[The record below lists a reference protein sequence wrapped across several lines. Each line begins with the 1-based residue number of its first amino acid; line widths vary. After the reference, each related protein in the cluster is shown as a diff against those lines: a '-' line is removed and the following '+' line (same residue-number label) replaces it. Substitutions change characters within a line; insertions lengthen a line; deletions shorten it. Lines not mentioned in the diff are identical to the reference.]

1 MQVWN
6 YLCNND
12 PRKGMMSMK
21 QISTGI
27 EDFKTVIDNDY
38 YYVDKTQLIADV
50 FSNAVMLYTRPRR
63 FGKTLNM
70 SMLYY
75 FFSNKEKDNA
85 YLFEGL
91 KITENKEMMK
101 HQNQYPVIYITLK
114 DMKAANIEQQVDKF
128 RILIQD
134 VVNRYYVLMKSSY
147 LNEIEKKE
155 LMKLLEKASSLGE
168 LEEALKKVSQ
178 CLMKHYGKKAI
189 ILIDEYDVPLQSA
202 FIHNYYDEMTMFLG
216 NIFSSALK
224 TNTSL
229 ERGVLTGCLQIAK
242 ESIFTGLNNFTVRSI
257 TSQYGGEYFGFT
269 QNEINE
275 TLNYYNLNDKKEEMK
290 EWYDGYLFGEKEIYN
305 PWSSMNYILELLGNI
320 EYPAISFWANT
331 SGNDIVRQYIE
342 NSTQT
347 MKKEFEL
354 LINGKSIIKKISPEL
369 TYREMRFETKEDMND
384 DIYSFLLYTGY
395 LKIQDKVYDE
405 SGKQTADTY
414 KLVIPNKEVK
424 TIYDNIFMKWF
435 DEYQRVKRNTFINEL
450 INGNVINAI
459 DYLSDVLE
467 NSISYYDNYESF
479 YHGFMIGFLKA
490 DGYEVKSNRESGK
503 GRFDIAL
510 IPARKTKTCIVIE
523 CKHSFHEDD
532 LIEDSQKAAKQI
544 ERNDYLKSFESKG
557 YRQVLG
563 YGISFYKKQ
572 CYITKV

>member
-1 MQVWN
+1 
-6 YLCNND
+6 
-12 PRKGMMSMK
+12 MK

-75 FFSNKEKDNA
+75 FFSNKEKDND
-85 YLFEGL
+85 YLFESL

-114 DMKAANIEQQVDKF
+114 DLSRETMSLQIDKF
-128 RILIQD
+128 AAIISVIVENYRELFD
-134 VVNRYYVLMKSSY
+134 SSQLSDAQKNLLLQY
-147 LNEIEKKE
+147 REKKSNE
-155 LMKLLEKASSLGE
+155 SDLRDSLYNISMY
-168 LEEALKKVSQ
+168 LSLHYRKKVI
-178 CLMKHYGKKAI
+178 L
-189 ILIDEYDVPLQSA
+189 LIDEYDVPLQSA
-202 FIHNYYDEMTMFLG
+202 FIHDYYDEMIMFMK

-224 TNTSL
+224 TNNAL

-290 EWYDGYLFGEKEIYN
+290 EWYDGYLFGEIEIYN

-354 LINGKSIIKKISPEL
+354 LINGKSIIKKIVPEL

-405 SGKQTADTY
+405 NEKQITDTY

-510 IPARKTKTCIVIE
+510 IPDKLTGAVIILE
-523 CKHSFHEDD
+523 CKHSQSIQQLVRDSNMAANQ
-532 LIEDSQKAAKQI
+532 IEDKKYIRDFEECGYQKI
-544 ERNDYLKSFESKG
+544 
-557 YRQVLG
+557 LG
-563 YGISFYKKQ
+563 YGISFFKKQ

>member
-1 MQVWN
+1 
-6 YLCNND
+6 
-12 PRKGMMSMK
+12 MMSMK

-202 FIHNYYDEMTMFLG
+202 FIHDYYDEMTMFLG

-224 TNTSL
+224 TNNAL

-435 DEYQRVKRNTFINEL
+435 DEYQRVKRNTFIGKLLDEKEKEAQKLMN
-450 INGNVINAI
+450 
-459 DYLSDVLE
+459 DVLK

-490 DGYEVKSNRESGK
+490 DGYEVKSNRESGE
-503 GRFDIAL
+503 GRFDIMV
-510 IPARKTKTCIVIE
+510 IPYEIDETAIIIE
-523 CKHSFHEDD
+523 CKHSKNKAVLKKESED
-532 LIEDSQKAAKQI
+532 AAKQI
-544 ERNDYLKSFESKG
+544 IGMNYQQGLKDEG
-557 YRQVLG
+557 YDNVIG
-563 YGISFYKKQ
+563 FGISFFKKQ
-572 CYITKV
+572 CYITKI

>member
-1 MQVWN
+1 
-6 YLCNND
+6 
-12 PRKGMMSMK
+12 MK

-38 YYVDKTQLIADV
+38 
-50 FSNAVMLYTRPRR
+50 
-63 FGKTLNM
+63 
-70 SMLYY
+70 
-75 FFSNKEKDNA
+75 
-85 YLFEGL
+85 LFESL

-114 DMKAANIEQQVDKF
+114 DLSRETMSLQIDKF
-128 RILIQD
+128 AAIISVIVENYRELFD
-134 VVNRYYVLMKSSY
+134 SSQLSDAQKNLLLQY
-147 LNEIEKKE
+147 REKKSNE
-155 LMKLLEKASSLGE
+155 SDLRDSLYNISMY
-168 LEEALKKVSQ
+168 LSLHYRKKVI
-178 CLMKHYGKKAI
+178 L
-189 ILIDEYDVPLQSA
+189 LIDEYDVPLQSA
-202 FIHNYYDEMTMFLG
+202 FIHDYYDEMIMFMK

-224 TNTSL
+224 TNNAL

-510 IPARKTKTCIVIE
+510 IPARKTKTCIIIE

-572 CYITKV
+572 CYVTKV

>member
-1 MQVWN
+1 
-6 YLCNND
+6 
-12 PRKGMMSMK
+12 MK

-202 FIHNYYDEMTMFLG
+202 FIHDYYDEMTMFLG

-331 SGNDIVRQYIE
+331 SGNDIVRQYIK

>member
-1 MQVWN
+1 
-6 YLCNND
+6 
-12 PRKGMMSMK
+12 MK

-414 KLVIPNKEVK
+414 KLVIPNKEIK

-503 GRFDIAL
+503 GRFDIMV
-510 IPARKTKTCIVIE
+510 IPYEIDETAIIIE
-523 CKHSFHEDD
+523 CKHSKNKAVLKKESED
-532 LIEDSQKAAKQI
+532 AAKQI
-544 ERNDYLKSFESKG
+544 IGMNYQQGLKDEG
-557 YRQVLG
+557 YDNVIG
-563 YGISFYKKQ
+563 FGISFFKKQ
-572 CYITKV
+572 CYITKI

>member
-1 MQVWN
+1 
-6 YLCNND
+6 
-12 PRKGMMSMK
+12 MSMK

-75 FFSNKEKDNA
+75 FFSNKEKNNA

-202 FIHNYYDEMTMFLG
+202 FIHDYYDEMTMFLG

-224 TNTSL
+224 TNNAL

-369 TYREMRFETKEDMND
+369 TYREMRFETKKDMND

-450 INGNVINAI
+450 INGNTIDAI

>member
-1 MQVWN
+1 
-6 YLCNND
+6 
-12 PRKGMMSMK
+12 MK

-38 YYVDKTQLIADV
+38 YYVDKTQLIADA

-85 YLFEGL
+85 YLFEDL

-101 HQNQYPVIYITLK
+101 HQNQYPVIFITLK
-114 DMKAANIEQQVDKF
+114 DLSRETMSLQIDKF
-128 RILIQD
+128 AAIISVIVENYRELFD
-134 VVNRYYVLMKSSY
+134 SSQLSDAQKNLLLQY
-147 LNEIEKKE
+147 REKKSNE
-155 LMKLLEKASSLGE
+155 SDLRDSLYNISMY
-168 LEEALKKVSQ
+168 LSLHYRKKVI
-178 CLMKHYGKKAI
+178 L
-189 ILIDEYDVPLQSA
+189 LIDEYDVPLQSA
-202 FIHNYYDEMTMFLG
+202 FMHDYYDEMIMFMK

-224 TNTSL
+224 TNNAL

-290 EWYDGYLFGEKEIYN
+290 EWYDGYLFGEREIYN

-354 LINGKSIIKKISPEL
+354 LINGKSIIKKIVPEL

-405 SGKQTADTY
+405 NGKQITDTY

-503 GRFDIAL
+503 GRFDIEL
-510 IPARKTKTCIVIE
+510 IPARKTKTCIIIE

-532 LIEDSQKAAKQI
+532 LIEDSQKGAKQI
-544 ERNDYLKSFESKG
+544 ETNDYLKSFERKG